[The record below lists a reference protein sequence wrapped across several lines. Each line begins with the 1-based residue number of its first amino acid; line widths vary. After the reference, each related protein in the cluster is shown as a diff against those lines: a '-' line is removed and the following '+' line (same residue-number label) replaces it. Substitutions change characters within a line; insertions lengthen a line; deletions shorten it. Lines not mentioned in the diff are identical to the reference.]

1 MACKSS
7 KKEFI
12 WSDDEAEL
20 LLNVVHQYKVR
31 KILEKVDWETVKSK
45 YDDILERTPRN
56 IFVRYRSVYCSFPG
70 CFKLR
75 DDRIR

>member
-45 YDDILERTPRN
+45 YDDILEL
-56 IFVRYRSVYCSFPG
+56 
-70 CFKLR
+70 FKEELPDTEEEAKVLSKSYHLLGR
-75 DDRIR
+75 D